1 MVHGFEIGF
10 ADLLGVIGFGL
21 YVANYT
27 ALTNRWLSCESLT
40 FFCINLSA
48 AVLVL
53 IGLSVNFNLASAM
66 IQTFWI
72 VLSSWAI
79 VLRLIRPRAGRK
91 MDQGAPLAAE

>member
-1 MVHGFEIGF
+1 MVTGFDFGY
-10 ADLLGVIGFGL
+10 ADLLGVFGFGL

-40 FFCINLSA
+40 YFGINLSA
-48 AVLVL
+48 SIFVL

-66 IQTFWI
+66 IQMFWI

-79 VLRLIRPRAGRK
+79 ILRLMRPRGRTRPVIP
-91 MDQGAPLAAE
+91 QSV